1 MKFDLSCSIV
11 LCYYSYQDRGFR
23 TYLAIIAVLELGL
36 WPKKANI
43 RGKQNK
49 KQKRGHWVLVV
60 WPGIKRKSNW
70 GLMKY
75 RTGSNGAVE
84 NESR

>member
-11 LCYYSYQDRGFR
+11 FCYYSYQDRGFR

-36 WPKKANI
+36 WPKKAI
-43 RGKQNK
+43 FRGKT
-49 KQKRGHWVLVV
+49 KRGLWVLVV
-60 WPGIKRKSNW
+60 WPGIKGESNW

-75 RTGSNGAVE
+75 PTGSNGAVE